1 LQAPVITAS
10 YLDHLTPKLAKPAEI
25 GNHGESPSALVEDNQ
40 VLRVS
45 IRTSAGNK
53 RSPEPD
59 WGFRYERHAARDREL
74 LAQVPLFDRCQRP
87 QHLGRRSRD
96 AECAQRASAA
106 ICRAGYLGAEPVR
119 RASDRRVEPRGTAP
133 AHLGRKVGGDLVD
146 PKPSPRMTDFA

>member
-1 LQAPVITAS
+1 LEAPVVTAS
-10 YLDHLTPKLAKPAEI
+10 YLDHLTAELAKRAEI
-25 GNHGESPSALVEDNQ
+25 GNHGESPSALVQDGQ

-45 IRTSAGNK
+45 IRTSARNK
-53 RSPEPD
+53 RSPKPD

-74 LAQVPLFDRCQRP
+74 VAQVPLFDRCQRP

-96 AECAQRASAA
+96 AEVAQNTRAA

-119 RASDRRVEPRGTAP
+119 RTSDRRVEPRRTGP
-133 AHLGRKVGGDLVD
+133 AHLGRKVGSDLVD